1 MVKAKPPSKPK
12 AESKNKSVADA
23 AKRNRCGRK
32 ADHLFPVCCECEE
45 IIEDDSKALQCE
57 RCTQSEV
64 WKCASC
70 LGLSDELYN
79 QLATSSKCNLHWFC
93 DKCEAA
99 SIDPT
104 IVTEQVIPV
113 IDQLQTRTI
122 SIEAKLLKR
131 FADLDQKFAALSTE
145 IDDKLVQKFA
155 QVESSIA
162 QALDQYMSKIS
173 EPSVDKF
180 QQKLD
185 EKVDQLKFNMTEPV
199 QAVVQDVV
207 QDALKTHL
215 HEGIVNTV
223 GKQIQEDK
231 AEEEEI
237 EKRKVNV
244 IVHGVPESDADTAEQ
259 RSEDDSCQVASMLHE
274 LNCDQVT
281 IKQIIRL
288 GKRPTSNDDKPR
300 PMKLVTESCE
310 DRTSLILQAKN
321 LRTRKEGGWDRVFI
335 HQDLTPRQREAR
347 KLRVQELKQRIAQ
360 GETDLI
366 LLNNG
371 SIVKRRRQQVSTAE
385 RPAQDRD
392 RS

>member
-1 MVKAKPPSKPK
+1 
-12 AESKNKSVADA
+12 
-23 AKRNRCGRK
+23 
-32 ADHLFPVCCECEE
+32 
-45 IIEDDSKALQCE
+45 
-57 RCTQSEV
+57 
-64 WKCASC
+64 
-70 LGLSDELYN
+70 
-79 QLATSSKCNLHWFC
+79 
-93 DKCEAA
+93 
-99 SIDPT
+99 
-104 IVTEQVIPV
+104 
-113 IDQLQTRTI
+113 
-122 SIEAKLLKR
+122 
-131 FADLDQKFAALSTE
+131 
-145 IDDKLVQKFA
+145 
-155 QVESSIA
+155 
-162 QALDQYMSKIS
+162 
-173 EPSVDKF
+173 
-180 QQKLD
+180 
-185 EKVDQLKFNMTEPV
+185 
-199 QAVVQDVV
+199 
-207 QDALKTHL
+207 
-215 HEGIVNTV
+215 
-223 GKQIQEDK
+223 
-231 AEEEEI
+231 
-237 EKRKVNV
+237 
-244 IVHGVPESDADTAEQ
+244 
-259 RSEDDSCQVASMLHE
+259 MLHE